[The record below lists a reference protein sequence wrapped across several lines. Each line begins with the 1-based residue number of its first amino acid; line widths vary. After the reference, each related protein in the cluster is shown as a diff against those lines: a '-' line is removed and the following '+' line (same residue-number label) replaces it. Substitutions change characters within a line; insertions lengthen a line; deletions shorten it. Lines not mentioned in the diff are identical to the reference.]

1 MPDLDLTALEPGSL
15 MMFHDDEGDG
25 VALAVSLREGMFCR
39 ARRGWQA
46 LPLSSTILDGISL
59 RCVHPDFVALY
70 DQLQDHGQMPSVA
83 QTQEFEIDVKPGA
96 KPTPAPIVLRP
107 FGAAGPQEAAVRGM
121 LLGLALG
128 DAVGLLAGSPPA
140 RGLLP
145 AGAATQLTLATADAL
160 VRAEVSSPALMTKE
174 PIDTATREIVHA
186 FRRWALRRGEVPA
199 SAAGDAG
206 WTSQLAAL
214 RERRGSSPTTVQAL
228 LTNGSIDSDGYHALL
243 RTAPIAAWN
252 RAQELL
258 VRASVEST
266 HSAAKVDHVAQ
277 LWVTLLRRALDAPT
291 LDLAT
296 TITRNE
302 LGARSK
308 IARHLGMIEARAAG
322 APCDVAMLH
331 HLAPRRSALSALT
344 GGLYVAL
351 SYPDAD
357 TVGEALA
364 FAAQAAHGNAVAAVA
379 GAALGATHG
388 VHALPTSL
396 VSRLELGWAMDT
408 LARDLTFVGR
418 AGVVREIQTTASP
431 EADRLR
437 RAYPAAG
444 R

>member
-15 MMFHDDEGDG
+15 MMFHDADGDG
-25 VALAVSLREGMFCR
+25 VALAVMLAEGTFCR
-39 ARRGWQA
+39 ARRSWHPVPDG
-46 LPLSSTILDGISL
+46 STILDGISL
-59 RCVHPDFVALY
+59 RHVHPDFVAFH
-70 DQLQDHGQMPSVA
+70 DVLQDRGLLPSIP
-83 QTQEFEIDVKPGA
+83 QTEEFETDVEQDGTV
-96 KPTPAPIVLRP
+96 TPASIVRRP
-107 FGAAGPQEAAVRGM
+107 FGGGGAPESAVRGM
-121 LLGLALG
+121 LLGFALG
-128 DAVGLLAGSPPA
+128 DAMGSRQGSSP
-140 RGLLP
+140 GSGVLP

-160 VRAEVSSPALMTKE
+160 VRAEVSFPALMTKQSTG
-174 PIDTATREIVHA
+174 TATREIAHA
-186 FRRWALRRGEVPA
+186 YRRWALRRGEVPA
-199 SAAGDAG
+199 TTAKDTG
-206 WTSQLAAL
+206 WTAELAAL
-214 RERRGSSPTTVQAL
+214 RERRGTSPTTVQAL

-252 RAQELL
+252 RAQDQL

-308 IARHLGMIEARAAG
+308 IARHLGMIEARAAA

-357 TVGEALA
+357 TVDEALA

-388 VHALPTSL
+388 VHALPMSL

-408 LARDLTFVGR
+408 LARDLTLVGR
-418 AGVVREIQTTASP
+418 AGVVREIQATASP